1 MQAHFNRLLEIL
13 RTEYGA
19 ELERSEDGLEA
30 TIPAN
35 GFLLM
40 LTHLRG

>member
-1 MQAHFNRLLEIL
+1 MQAHFNRLHGIL

-19 ELERSEDGLEA
+19 ELERSEDGPEA
-30 TIPAN
+30 TIPTN

-40 LTHLRG
+40 FTHLR